1 MIRSSILSTAVRYLL
16 PLQLLFAFFVLARG
30 HNEPG
35 GGFIGGLVVAAAFA
49 LYAIAVDVDAA
60 RAILRFSPRTFI
72 AVGLLV
78 AFVSGLPALLTGQP
92 FMTGLWSSVQI
103 PVIGK
108 LGTPFLFDVGVF
120 LAVFGVTL
128 LIVFSLME
136 SDPALVEK
144 TEDG

>member
-1 MIRSSILSTAVRYLL
+1 MIRSSILATAVRYLL

-35 GGFIGGLVVAAAFA
+35 GGFIAGLVVAAAFA
-49 LYAIAVDVDAA
+49 LYAIAEDVAA
-60 RAILRFSPRTFI
+60 VRAIMRFSPRTFI
-72 AVGLLV
+72 AAGLLV
-78 AFVSGLPALLTGQP
+78 ALASTLPALLANKP

-120 LAVFGVTL
+120 LTVVGVTL
-128 LIVFSLME
+128 LIILSLME
-136 SDPALVEK
+136 PDPLAGNEMEEL
-144 TEDG
+144 